1 VSPKPCS
8 NGDSIGLPPGRDG
21 DAVGMPTGLADRA
34 VDHVRVAAYEVPTAT
49 ESESDGTLSWD
60 STSIVIVELRSGDCT
75 GLGYTY
81 CHPAAASVIEDKLAG
96 IVKGCDAL
104 APQQAWAE
112 MDVELRQLGHA
123 GIARM
128 AMSAVDIALWDL
140 KSRLLGVCLADLL
153 PRCRQSTPIYG
164 SGGFC
169 NYSDD
174 ELRRQMSHWVQ
185 LGCSSVKMKVGREKD
200 RDAGR
205 VRAAREEI
213 GDGIELMVDGNGAYA
228 PTEAV
233 SWGERFAADFGV
245 TYFEEPVSSQDVDG
259 MRFVRER
266 APGGLAIAA
275 GEYAWGLSDLH
286 RLLAAGAVDILQ
298 ADVTRC
304 GGITNMLRADG
315 LCRAR
320 SMPFS
325 AHCCPAVT
333 AHVGCAVETLVHMEY
348 FFDHVR
354 IEGMLFD
361 GALEPHGGT
370 LTPDRSR
377 PGLGLELRRA
387 DARRFQV
394 YGEE

>member
-1 VSPKPCS
+1 
-8 NGDSIGLPPGRDG
+8 
-21 DAVGMPTGLADRA
+21 MPAGLADRA
-34 VDHVRVAAYEVPTAT
+34 VDAAVERVCVRAYEVPTAT
-49 ESESDGTLSWD
+49 DHESDGTLSWD
-60 STSIVIVELRSGDCT
+60 STSIVIVELRCGDCT

-81 CHPAAASVIEDKLAG
+81 CHPAAAMVIEDKLAD
-96 IVKGCDAL
+96 IVKGRDAL
-104 APQQAWAE
+104 APQQAWAA

-140 KSRLLGVCLADLL
+140 KSRLLGACLADLL
-153 PRCRQSTPIYG
+153 PRYRESTPIYG

-169 NYSDD
+169 NYADD
-174 ELRRQMSHWVQ
+174 ELRRHLGHWVH
-185 LGCSSVKMKVGREKD
+185 LGCSSVKMKVGRDKE
-200 RDAGR
+200 RDVGR

-213 GDGIELMVDGNGAYA
+213 GDDLELMVDGNGAYA

-233 SWGERFAADFGV
+233 AWAQRFNGDFGV
-245 TYFEEPVSSQDVDG
+245 TYFEEPVTSQDVDG
-259 MRFVRER
+259 MRFVRDR

-275 GEYAWGLSDLH
+275 GEYAWGLTDLH
-286 RLLAAGAVDILQ
+286 RLLAAGAVDVLQ

-320 SMPFS
+320 SLPFS

-333 AHVGCAVETLVHMEY
+333 AHVGCAMETLVHMEY

-361 GALEPHGGT
+361 GALQPDHGT